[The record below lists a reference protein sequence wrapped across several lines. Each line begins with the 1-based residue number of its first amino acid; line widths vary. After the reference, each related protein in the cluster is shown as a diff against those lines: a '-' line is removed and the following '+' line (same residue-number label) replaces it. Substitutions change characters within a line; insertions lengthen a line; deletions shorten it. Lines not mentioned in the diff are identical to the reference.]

1 MFGSKPTTQAY
12 HQLRLLLML
21 GSKSRWKARK
31 DGVDSTRVSGYDM
44 TRPQEAIQSRG
55 CSAISD
61 GSSIYSMVSRIEG
74 RNFVCRGKGEGR
86 WLALDV
92 IFINSNLLYYLS
104 LGWTAYLLYISVR
117 GFSLWIWLAPV
128 RVIIVLIFVVF
139 FLFFKGCFCFCLSL
153 SSCSCVSYRLLK
165 HLRLVI

>member
-1 MFGSKPTTQAY
+1 
-12 HQLRLLLML
+12 ML

-61 GSSIYSMVSRIEG
+61 GEKSKISSCQVKTQFLGSSIYSMVSRIEG